1 MTGLTGS
8 ALSAV
13 SLAFRTAPAIATATA
28 AFGVLSGVAAAP
40 AAYLSKRLID
50 LLSGGGGS
58 TSAVGA
64 LAVAAS
70 LLVAATTAFAYLAG
84 IFETELSGRVQY
96 VTQTDLAQACGRYA
110 GTAFLDDPD
119 VHERLSL
126 ARRGAHEAP
135 PILASLMVAVVS
147 SAASVGSF
155 ALILAVSWP
164 WMLCLVVLTSLPMAM
179 LQRRASRRMF
189 AAAERSSAEYRW
201 AEYVEGLYTS
211 PPAARDMRLHGAVES
226 FAALHRRHLR
236 SGVRL
241 EVQERRQSAVV
252 QAAFTMASGVVA
264 AVGAGVV
271 AVQVT
276 EGAASPGDFVLFTT
290 AVVAIQRVL
299 VTLMNLAGHAAVA
312 ARTYAAYEDFIDAST
327 ADLVNAQESTRS
339 APPLRSAIEFRNVT
353 FSYPNA
359 STVAVHDFSAV
370 FSVGSTYALCGS
382 NGSGKTTITRLL
394 MRLYEPD
401 SGAILWDG
409 VDIREYSAQSIR
421 DRISGVMQDF
431 ARYELS
437 LYDNILPGS
446 IGSKSDGSRT
456 RVRDAVETVGLAG
469 VASRLPQGL
478 ETMLSTTRRDDE
490 EVAGI
495 SLSGGQ
501 WQRVALA
508 RAAVRAPVDVL
519 VMDEPD
525 TALDSDGTA
534 VVSRIAAAGSASKVV
549 ILVTHSPDT
558 ARQAD
563 HVIELGSAVRTG
575 CGVVELR

>member
-13 SLAFRTAPAIATATA
+13 RLAFRTAPAIATATA

-50 LLSGGGGS
+50 LLSAGDGS

-64 LAVAAS
+64 LAVVAS

-84 IFETELSGRVQY
+84 IFETELSGRAQY
-96 VTQTDLAQACGRYA
+96 VTLTDLAQACGRYA

-276 EGAASPGDFVLFTT
+276 EGAGSPGDFVLFTT

-327 ADLVNAQESTRS
+327 ADLVNAQESTCP

-409 VDIREYSAQSIR
+409 VDIREYSGTIHPR
-421 DRISGVMQDF
+421 PYLRC
-431 ARYELS
+431 
-437 LYDNILPGS
+437 
-446 IGSKSDGSRT
+446 
-456 RVRDAVETVGLAG
+456 DAGLR
-469 VASRLPQGL
+469 S
-478 ETMLSTTRRDDE
+478 
-490 EVAGI
+490 
-495 SLSGGQ
+495 
-501 WQRVALA
+501 
-508 RAAVRAPVDVL
+508 
-519 VMDEPD
+519 
-525 TALDSDGTA
+525 
-534 VVSRIAAAGSASKVV
+534 
-549 ILVTHSPDT
+549 
-558 ARQAD
+558 
-563 HVIELGSAVRTG
+563 VRT
-575 CGVVELR
+575 